1 VRCCVAPAGTQQDLG
16 IRETSP
22 RTHTCVPPGC
32 GHVDTARH
40 PRPCGYRR
48 RPSEFARGWRRAW
61 IVAGLTHT
69 GTWSWLAGAGRSPA
83 SVRSEGDQPTARR
96 HRTSRAEA
104 VDLGDLC
111 GPVGVRGDLLRRG
124 RVGGVGAGC
133 RLDRRS
139 FRSAACADRF
149 GCGSGG
155 GFPCDGA
162 TAKQAA
168 ALVVL
173 IGVSSIA
180 QSPSSR
186 RRPRR
191 YRPSCPRKSSYAGG
205 SPAPLLLPRAAAA
218 HAFRHTW

>member
-1 VRCCVAPAGTQQDLG
+1 VISPPRDGTAP
-16 IRETSP
+16 P
-22 RTHTCVPPGC
+22 V
-32 GHVDTARH
+32 
-40 PRPCGYRR
+40 PRPSISATFAALWVSVAIFSGVVASVASALGAGWIGDRFDRR
-48 RPSEFARGWRRAW
+48 RVLIGSD
-61 IVAGLTHT
+61 VAAAAV
-69 GTWSWLAGAGRSPA
+69 SLAMA
-83 SVRSEGDQPTARR
+83 
-96 HRTSRAEA
+96 
-104 VDLGDLC
+104 
-111 GPVGVRGDLLRRG
+111 
-124 RVGGVGAGC
+124 
-133 RLDRRS
+133 
-139 FRSAACADRF
+139 
-149 GCGSGG
+149 
-155 GFPCDGA
+155 A